1 MDEPAPGLDPAS
13 SGRKSTEW
21 CRFLLCHKR
30 LSMWWWFALSGVL
43 IVIDSWAG
51 PYVQFPVTYIVPVFL
66 AAWYSGMAPALV
78 LAFVLPLVRAT
89 LMMTLFQEPWE
100 ASAIATTAVL
110 RIGVFAFHAV
120 LISRLSDRE
129 RELAREVE
137 LLEQILPLCMYC
149 KSIKN
154 DAGAWESLEHYVST
168 RSPTRFSHGLCAGCA
183 EKYYPD
189 YWKRKTEKAGGS
201 GG

>member
-1 MDEPAPGLDPAS
+1 MDEPALNRDRAAQVPGPNRWWRLALGPQ
-13 SGRKSTEW
+13 
-21 CRFLLCHKR
+21 R
-30 LSMWWWFALSGVL
+30 LSAWWWFALSGVL
-43 IVIDSWAG
+43 TVIDYWAG
-51 PYVQFPVTYIVPVFL
+51 PYIQFPVTYIVPVFL

-89 LMMTLFQEPWE
+89 LMMTVFHEPWE

-154 DAGAWESLEHYVST
+154 DVGAWESLEHYVST

-189 YWKRKTEKAGGS
+189 YWKRKAEKAGSS